1 MHFEMK
7 KKKSQSSAA
16 DCPRGTEIPNSLHYG
31 RTRVTNHS
39 SFSMT
44 YKIAY
49 AERAAAV
56 TISLITNA
64 DCVRQA
70 DQVGAHNSQC
80 QNLSRNAGKPF
91 AAVVSAIFIH
101 YSTLRL

>member
-1 MHFEMK
+1 
-7 KKKSQSSAA
+7 
-16 DCPRGTEIPNSLHYG
+16 
-31 RTRVTNHS
+31 
-39 SFSMT
+39 MT

-70 DQVGAHNSQC
+70 DQVGAQQPMPKPVSYFVMQGNHSQ
-80 QNLSRNAGKPF
+80 R
-91 AAVVSAIFIH
+91 
-101 YSTLRL
+101 